1 MKVKDILQKKKKESA
16 LVLSKKI
23 LVLREILITIER
35 LPEDDRARFCDIIG
49 GLVVFLENEL
59 DPELH

>member
-1 MKVKDILQKKKKESA
+1 MNTKRVLQKKQKASA
-16 LVLSKKI
+16 LILSKKI
-23 LVLREILITIER
+23 LVLREVLITIER
-35 LPEDDRARFCDIIG
+35 LPEEDKGRFCDIIG